1 MTEFSD
7 EKRRIDISELPKEI
21 PDFKN
26 SGCSK
31 DILTEK
37 WLTEWITNSLAE
49 KSLSPNNLLP
59 IKSKLAYY
67 LGISIGTVQNALRY
81 MEDKGIVE
89 SKQRVGTYIKDS
101 GKNITISEKLT
112 GKRDLSIKLIKKYI
126 LENNLKKG
134 DKIPSIRKIA
144 QMFSVSTN
152 TARLSIENLVM
163 EGFLSNITQGRETF
177 FAVEKLPSK
186 TDIREIE
193 MKTLTSKI
201 EEEILDYMK
210 ENYEAGDKF
219 LTHHELAEK
228 FKVSIKTTHDA
239 IKSLIKRGYLVS
251 CRGRYGTIVVKT
263 SQKDALQPKP
273 ETTIFA
279 PASQAVVYRY
289 EKIKNQ
295 LKQMMSQEYELG
307 SKLPS
312 VEALAKRFDVS
323 TNTIK
328 KALHNLA
335 KEGFIGFSRGRYG
348 GSFVINIPENQ
359 ESTAFR
365 WLAVSKKYVANKD
378 L

>member
-1 MTEFSD
+1 M
-7 EKRRIDISELPKEI
+7 
-21 PDFKN
+21 
-26 SGCSK
+26 
-31 DILTEK
+31 
-37 WLTEWITNSLAE
+37 
-49 KSLSPNNLLP
+49 
-59 IKSKLAYY
+59 
-67 LGISIGTVQNALRY
+67 
-81 MEDKGIVE
+81 
-89 SKQRVGTYIKDS
+89 
-101 GKNITISEKLT
+101 
-112 GKRDLSIKLIKKYI
+112 
-126 LENNLKKG
+126 
-134 DKIPSIRKIA
+134 
-144 QMFSVSTN
+144 
-152 TARLSIENLVM
+152 
-163 EGFLSNITQGRETF
+163 
-177 FAVEKLPSK
+177 
-186 TDIREIE
+186 
-193 MKTLTSKI
+193 
-201 EEEILDYMK
+201 
-210 ENYEAGDKF
+210 
-219 LTHHELAEK
+219 THHELAEK

-295 LKQMMSQEYELG
+295 LKQMMSQEYDLG